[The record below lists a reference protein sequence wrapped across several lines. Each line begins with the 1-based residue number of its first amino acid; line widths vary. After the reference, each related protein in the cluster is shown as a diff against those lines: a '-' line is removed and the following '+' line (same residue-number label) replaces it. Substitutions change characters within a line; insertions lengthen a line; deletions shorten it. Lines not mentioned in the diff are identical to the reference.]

1 MKRRIKLIKKYFKSK
16 SLVENNDVTNFLEE
30 DIENVLSRAY
40 TLIGIDEDEVS
51 KPLVIIT
58 PSAFYDGGK
67 VKYRIIKKDDDN
79 FRVDYDQSL
88 VTSIYLTN
96 ESLYYHQ
103 ASVNHNN
110 GFIDFDIAGG
120 LNLFDVTHTET
131 ILDYDDPV
139 KPKISQL
146 ILRLNLVNGSNI
158 EFYLRDHYLH
168 DDYLLETLLTEDEAY
183 IINTIKA
190 AIENSK

>member
-1 MKRRIKLIKKYFKSK
+1 MKNRIKLVKKYFKSRK
-16 SLVENNDVTNFLEE
+16 SVENNEVTNYLEA
-30 DIENVLSRAY
+30 DIENVLNRAH
-40 TLIGIDEDEVS
+40 TLIGIDVDEAS
-51 KPLVIIT
+51 KPFVIVT

-67 VKYRIIKKDDDN
+67 VKYRIVKKEDDT

-110 GFIDFDIAGG
+110 GFIDFDIAGE

-131 ILDYDDPV
+131 ILEYDNDLE
-139 KPKISQL
+139 PKISQL
-146 ILRLNLVNGSNI
+146 IFRLNLVDGSNI
-158 EFYLRDHYLH
+158 EFYLREHVIH
-168 DDYLLETLLTEDEAY
+168 KDYHLETLLTEQEEY
-183 IINTIKA
+183 IVNTIKT
-190 AIENSK
+190 AIRNSK